1 MTLPIWIAF
10 LVFVFAMV
18 ALDLGV
24 FHRKIKAP
32 TVGNALA
39 WTAIWIGLALLF
51 NVLVYVLYENNYGW
65 ASLPTEHLA
74 GRDAA
79 SQFLLG
85 YLLEKSLSV
94 DNIFV
99 IAMIFSYFRVP
110 LALQHRVLFW
120 GILGAVVLRG
130 IMIALGVVLINR
142 FEWISY
148 LFGAFLIY
156 TAARMM
162 VLRHETLEPGESTL
176 VKLAKRW
183 VPFTDRYHDNHFF
196 VNLDGRRVATPL
208 FLALL
213 LVEGSDVMF
222 AVDSIPAI
230 IAVTREPFIIFTSNV
245 FAILG
250 LRSLYFV
257 LAVYMEKFRYL
268 KSALVFV
275 LAYVGVKMILGNH
288 YHIPEAISMG
298 VILGILAVGILASV
312 LGARKD
318 PVPLRSPLQD
328 AFAGGDE
335 KPGGVSPRDDGS
347 QPGRE

>member
-1 MTLPIWIAF
+1 MTLAVWIAF
-10 LVFVFAMV
+10 LVFVLVMV

-24 FHRKIKAP
+24 FHREIKTP
-32 TVGNALA
+32 TARNALG
-39 WTAIWIGLALLF
+39 WTLIWVVLALLF
-51 NVLVYVLYENNYGW
+51 NGLVYVLYDNNYSW
-65 ASLPTEHLA
+65 ASLPTEHLNGQQA
-74 GRDAA
+74 GT
-79 SQFLLG
+79 QFLLG

-130 IMIALGVVLINR
+130 VMIFLGVGLINR
-142 FEWISY
+142 FEWVSY

-162 VLRHETLEPGESTL
+162 VLRHENLEPADSAL
-176 VKLAKRW
+176 VKLATRW
-183 VPFTDRYHDNHFF
+183 IPFTDQYHGSHFF
-196 VNLDGRRVATPL
+196 VQIDGRRVATPL

-213 LVEGSDVMF
+213 LVESGDVMF

-230 IAVTREPFIIFTSNV
+230 FAVTREPFIIFTSNV

-257 LAVYMEKFRYL
+257 LATYMEKFRYL

-288 YHIPEAISMG
+288 YHIPDAISMG
-298 VILGILAVGILASV
+298 VILGILAVGILASII
-312 LGARKD
+312 GARND
-318 PVPLRSPLQD
+318 PVPLRSPLPQGKL
-328 AFAGGDE
+328 GGE
-335 KPGGVSPRDDGS
+335 KASGDQSPPD
-347 QPGRE
+347 